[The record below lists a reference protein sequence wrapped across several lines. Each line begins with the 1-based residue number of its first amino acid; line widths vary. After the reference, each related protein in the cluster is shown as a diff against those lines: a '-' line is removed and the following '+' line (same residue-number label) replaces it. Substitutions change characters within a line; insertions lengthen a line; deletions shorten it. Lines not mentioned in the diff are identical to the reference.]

1 MITTVLVAL
10 ITAVIGPVV
19 VAWARVKFTPPKPV
33 KDKVKESIEAYAIV
47 EKELEELFDDLGCDR
62 VWLAQFHNGGNFY
75 PSGKSMIR
83 FSFIFESHST
93 DVPSIKHVYQNL
105 PASLFTKPL
114 NHLLRNGYLKAKV
127 DSVKDEFALN
137 AQLQETKTHKLYIIG
152 LFSTQGKFVG
162 MLGIGYKDEH
172 KVTPDEW
179 TQINQKAGATTLL
192 LENYFQKV

>member
-1 MITTVLVAL
+1 MLTTILVAL
-10 ITAVIGPVV
+10 ITAVVGPLV
-19 VAWARVKFTPPKPV
+19 VAWARVKFVVAKPAP
-33 KDKVKESIEAYAIV
+33 DNVKESIEAYTIV
-47 EKELEELFDDLGCDR
+47 EKELEELFADLGCDR

-83 FSFIFESHST
+83 FSFIFESHSR

-114 NHLLRNGYLKAKV
+114 NHVLRNGYLKAKS
-127 DSVKDEFALN
+127 DSKTDEYALN
-137 AQLQETKTHKLYIIG
+137 SQLEETQTNKLYIIG
-152 LFSTQGKFVG
+152 LFTTQGKFIG
-162 MLGIGYKDEH
+162 MLGVGYKEDH
-172 KVTPDEW
+172 KVTTSEW